1 MDERTYGLFLR
12 MLRLFYMEKYVKCKS
27 GNIFFIKKVEW
38 NNCIFLFYP
47 YLCLSLIKNL
57 T

>member
-1 MDERTYGLFLR
+1 
-12 MLRLFYMEKYVKCKS
+12 MLNANPV
-27 GNIFFIKKVEW
+27 IFSLLKKVEW
-38 NNCIFLFYP
+38 NNCIFLFYM